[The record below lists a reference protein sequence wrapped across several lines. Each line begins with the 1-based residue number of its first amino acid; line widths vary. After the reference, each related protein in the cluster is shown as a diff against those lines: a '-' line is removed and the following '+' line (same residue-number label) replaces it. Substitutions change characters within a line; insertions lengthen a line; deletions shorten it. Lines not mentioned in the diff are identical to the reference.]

1 MSFLSFCPQASFYST
16 ALKTL
21 ISVSTV
27 ILLGLIVAYHAL
39 EVQVIIFPI
48 ITTTLVQYTP
58 NNSRSNHVSQKND
71 NNVLKTLCQPD
82 LLAKQLNKT
91 NLMKISK
98 FTPRQRLQRDVGTLP
113 NINLASPKLTHA
125 PEGKKQAQIT
135 WDSSP
140 SPGKWSKSG
149 SGICIEEVLAKARV
163 Q

>member
-1 MSFLSFCPQASFYST
+1 M
-16 ALKTL
+16 
-21 ISVSTV
+21 

-58 NNSRSNHVSQKND
+58 NNSRSNHVSQKKD

-82 LLAKQLNKT
+82 PLAKQLNKT
-91 NLMKISK
+91 NLMKILK

-125 PEGKKQAQIT
+125 PEEKKTSANYLGQFSEPGEVVQV
-135 WDSSP
+135 WLRNLHRGGSSQ
-140 SPGKWSKSG
+140 GREFNKERWNIATG
-149 SGICIEEVLAKARV
+149 SLIKFR
-163 Q
+163 QWRRW